1 MTMSFPTPHGD
12 KLRALYEND
21 KLPSS
26 DRPRVRAAI
35 ARYEA
40 WIDELEGTPG
50 TGRSVMHPMVSALSR
65 YKTFID
71 LDLVFDSDENFLY
84 RQKGQLKLDN
94 TIVEEFLPRLVR
106 RVFADRLAGSDL
118 TLGPVTAF
126 AQLRFDS
133 DLTNVTAGGGMAIR
147 EKDQDFAMARPL
159 FLKTS
164 HRQDFEDA
172 HETKTHLAYI
182 AAEIKTNLDKTM
194 FQEAAA
200 TAHDLKL
207 ALPNSRYFLLC
218 EWLDMTPIS
227 TSVTS
232 VEEVI
237 ILRKARR
244 MSANL
249 RQNFASE
256 AGRVAARDQFE
267 LFLSDNPF
275 APDAF
280 KRFLSHVEPLL
291 GSKIED
297 EDIALERG
305 WF

>member
-1 MTMSFPTPHGD
+1 MSFPTPHGD
-12 KLRALYEND
+12 KLRALSEND
-21 KLPSS
+21 KLPSG
-26 DRPRVRAAI
+26 DRPQVQAAI
-35 ARYEA
+35 ERYKA
-40 WIDELEGTPG
+40 WIDELDGMPG
-50 TGRSVMHPMVSALSR
+50 TGESVIHPMVSSLSR

-94 TIVEEFLPRLVR
+94 TIVEEFLPRLVG
-106 RVFADRLAGSDL
+106 RVFADQLADSDL

-126 AQLRFDS
+126 SQLRFDS
-133 DLTNVTAGGGMAIR
+133 GLATVMAGGGMAVR
-147 EKDQDFAMARPL
+147 AKDQDFAMARPL
-159 FLKTS
+159 FLKSS

-172 HETKTHLAYI
+172 LETKTHLAYV

-218 EWLDMTPIS
+218 EWLDMTPIN

-232 VEEVI
+232 IEEVI

-244 MSANL
+244 LSANL
-249 RQNFASE
+249 RQNFASA

-267 LFLSDNPF
+267 HFLAEHPF

-280 KRFLSHVEPLL
+280 MRFLSRVKPLL
-291 GSKIED
+291 GRTAEN
-297 EDIALERG
+297 EDIALDRG

>member
-1 MTMSFPTPHGD
+1 MSFPTPHGD
-12 KLRALYEND
+12 KLRALSEND
-21 KLPSS
+21 KLPPS
-26 DRPRVRAAI
+26 DRRQVRAAI
-35 ARYEA
+35 TRYEA
-40 WIDELEGTPG
+40 WIDELERTRGSG
-50 TGRSVMHPMVSALSR
+50 ESVILPMVSSLSR

-71 LDLVFDSDENFLY
+71 LGLVFDSSENFLY

-106 RVFADRLAGSDL
+106 KVFADQLADSDL
-118 TLGPVTAF
+118 IMGPVTAF
-126 AQLRFDS
+126 SQLRFDS
-133 DLTNVTAGGGMAIR
+133 DLTNISVGGGMAIR
-147 EKDQDFAMARPL
+147 AKDQDFAMARPL
-159 FLKTS
+159 FLRAS
-164 HRQDFEDA
+164 HRRDFEDA
-172 HETKTHLAYI
+172 LETQTHLAYV

-232 VEEVI
+232 IEEVI
-237 ILRKARR
+237 ILRKAKRL
-244 MSANL
+244 SANL
-249 RQNFASE
+249 RQDFASA
-256 AGRVAARDQFE
+256 AGRVAAREQFE
-267 LFLSDNPF
+267 RFLSEHPF

-280 KRFLSHVEPLL
+280 KRFLSQVKPLL
-291 GSKIED
+291 GRTTED
-297 EDIALERG
+297 EDIALDRG